1 MKILMLLISILI
13 VIIIYYLIQI
23 GNKHV
28 DSGKKINFSKKKVL
42 PLLIGIFIIYFFL
55 YYDNKV

>member
-1 MKILMLLISILI
+1 MLLISILI